1 MNEVAIMNSKG
12 IFLKLKKM
20 DKKKL
25 AKKIIK
31 EVIVPS
37 LN

>member
-1 MNEVAIMNSKG
+1 MNEVAIMNTKG
-12 IFLKLKKM
+12 TFLKLKKM

>member
-1 MNEVAIMNSKG
+1 MNTKG
-12 IFLKLKKM
+12 TFLKLKKM

-25 AKKIIK
+25 EKKIIK

>member
-1 MNEVAIMNSKG
+1 MNEVAIMNTKG
-12 IFLKLKKM
+12 VFLKLTKM

-25 AKKIIK
+25 AKKIVK

>member
-1 MNEVAIMNSKG
+1 MNEVTIGTKG

-20 DKKKL
+20 DKKRL
-25 AKKIIK
+25 AQKIVK